1 MWDFYDRLI
10 DLVPKDLT
18 VDRITV
24 GDTWCFVAAGDLRGI
39 AVTVNEQER
48 LLPSFSK
55 YRGVSLKEVAA
66 LCKSWNFVEA
76 SVGTAA
82 LNAYLNTK
90 DRLKEVGAEETTG
103 GFHDYKK
110 IAAGKKVAIIGHF
123 FQLERFLTQSSVYV
137 LERSPEPGDYPDPAC
152 EYLLP
157 EMDYTF
163 ITGSSFINKTLPR
176 LLQLCRHP
184 IILGPSTPMCDLIFS
199 YGAKELSGLSLH
211 KTSPEDELFAAR
223 GGVRTSALGTR
234 YRLVP

>member
-24 GDTWCFVAAGDLRGI
+24 GDTWTFVAAEDLRGI

-48 LLPSFSK
+48 ILPSFSK

-82 LNAYLNTK
+82 LNAYLNTRN
-90 DRLKEVGAEETTG
+90 RLKEVGAEETIG

-123 FQLERFLTQSSVYV
+123 FQLERFLTESSVYV

-163 ITGSSFINKTLPR
+163 ITGFLHQQDLAPASPALPSSHHSRPQHPHVRSAFFLRGERTERSLPS
-176 LLQLCRHP
+176 Q
-184 IILGPSTPMCDLIFS
+184 DLT
-199 YGAKELSGLSLH
+199 G
-211 KTSPEDELFAAR
+211 R
-223 GGVRTSALGTR
+223 
-234 YRLVP
+234 